1 MALPKLA
8 SAKYEL
14 TVPSTGDKVEFRP
27 FLVKEEKVLLMAQT
41 TGSVKDQI
49 TAIQDIVKSCTFDK
63 VDAKNVPFF
72 DLEYIFLQLR
82 AKSVGETSKLS
93 VTCPDDEETKVQ
105 VDINLSEIE
114 CVRNVEHT
122 DTIDLGNNIGI
133 KMKYPQLDIM
143 REAEGVEKDPSK
155 AFDVVKQC
163 IAQIYDAD
171 NVYDRKDMDE
181 KELNDFI
188 ESMSHGQFEKIQQF
202 FQTMP
207 RVKKIVKVK
216 NPKTGVQ
223 SDVVLEGMS
232 SFF

>member
-1 MALPKLA
+1 MALPLLKTP
-8 SAKYEL
+8 KHEL
-14 TVPSTGDKVEFRP
+14 TIPSTGETIEYRP
-27 FLVKEEKVLLMAQT
+27 FLVGEEKALLLALEGGEDKDISEAVMQT
-41 TGSVKDQI
+41 VSQ
-49 TAIQDIVKSCTFDK
+49 CTFGKLDIK
-63 VDAKNVPFF
+63 KMPMF
-72 DLEYIFLQLR
+72 DIEYIFLNIRMR
-82 AKSVGETSKLS
+82 AAGSK
-93 VTCPDDEETKVQ
+93 VTVNLLCPDDNETY
-105 VDINLSEIE
+105 
-114 CVRNVEHT
+114 VET
-122 DTIDLGNNIGI
+122 EIDLENVKVFFPEGHDSNIRLTDDIGI
-133 KMKYPQLDIM
+133 VLDYPNINMTGDLM
-143 REAEGVEKDPSK
+143 GVGADTAWTIIKR
-155 AFDVVKQC
+155 C
-163 IAQIYDAD
+163 IRQIYDAE

>member
-1 MALPKLA
+1 M
-8 SAKYEL
+8 
-14 TVPSTGDKVEFRP
+14 
-27 FLVKEEKVLLMAQT
+27 
-41 TGSVKDQI
+41 
-49 TAIQDIVKSCTFDK
+49 
-63 VDAKNVPFF
+63 
-72 DLEYIFLQLR
+72 
-82 AKSVGETSKLS
+82 
-93 VTCPDDEETKVQ
+93 
-105 VDINLSEIE
+105 
-114 CVRNVEHT
+114 RNVEHT

-163 IAQIYDAD
+163 IAQIYDAE